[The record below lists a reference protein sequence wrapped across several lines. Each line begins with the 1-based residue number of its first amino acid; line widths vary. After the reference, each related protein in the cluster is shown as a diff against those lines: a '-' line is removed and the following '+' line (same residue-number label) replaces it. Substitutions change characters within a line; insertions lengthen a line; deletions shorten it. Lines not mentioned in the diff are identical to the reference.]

1 MQINYLKSNISFSLE
16 MKIYMFVIS
25 IMDLAETQMTPGS
38 STDLNYWAWPV
49 WNSLLWW
56 NWSQIHPQFAGIPPS
71 FPSNFLLLQSL
82 LHHLSPLKL
91 AFPALRWCQETGRS
105 GTGAP
110 STWLWLWDSG
120 FTWWQSSGGWRIQ
133 VSLAPFFLRGL
144 LCPLPTATSSCL

>member
-1 MQINYLKSNISFSLE
+1 MQINYLKPNLSFALE
-16 MKIYMFVIS
+16 MKTYVFVVS
-25 IMDLAETQMTPGS
+25 VMDLAKTQMIQGS

-71 FPSNFLLLQSL
+71 SPSNFLLLQSL
-82 LHHLSPLKL
+82 LHRLSPPMP
-91 AFPALRWCQETGRS
+91 AFPALRWCQVTGRS
-105 GTGAP
+105 ETGAP

-133 VSLAPFFLRGL
+133 VWLAPFFLL
-144 LCPLPTATSSCL
+144 MAPLPPAYCYLLLS